1 MAGFYRRDDTT
12 FQLFNTEDRPA
23 WRAPQRAALGAV
35 LAQWSLRGAD
45 DPLISL
51 PTGVGK
57 TAVAIAAPYLV
68 AASRVL
74 VVVPTQELRRQSVNR
89 FESQEVL
96 KRIGALAEA
105 EPSPAVHQVTGLVS
119 DWNDLRSA
127 DVVVALPSS
136 ISPTH
141 YEANPPPADLFDLV
155 VVDEAHHSPAST
167 WRAILEHFEAAHL
180 LLTATPHRRDRKR
193 IPGKLVYYYPLRQAL
208 DEGFYQPVNA
218 DVLDVP
224 DGASRATVDQ
234 LIAEETVRVLGQP
247 EHATSQFLVRAQR
260 KERAKELA
268 ELYEQLGQPV
278 EVLHSGL
285 GPRRQAEVIAGLK
298 AGTTRGVAMVG
309 MLVEGFD
316 LPSLR
321 VAAYHD
327 KHKSLEPTAQLVGR
341 LARVDD
347 SHPQPSVLVTARDID
362 VYPELEGAVR
372 DLYAEDPDWAS
383 VLPGIIDA
391 HVEEDL
397 QNADYARSFDPP
409 TVGIDLALVHPL
421 RRLAFFEVEDDQ
433 WGPQFSDGTV
443 PPPLAIGERLA
454 GRRIVYSG
462 VNAEH
467 TTMLVITAE
476 RERPRWHQG
485 EALDATL
492 YELHLISYRAS
503 SHSDRKDL
511 LLVNSQTNAYQR
523 ALVEGVGGKD
533 RARAADPQQLQ
544 LAFDSLP
551 RTSVSSVGVRS
562 TYGSTR
568 GLPSYRMFAGSGIEG
583 GLRESDTALTA
594 LGHAMVQVTG
604 GGGSFT
610 AGVSTGKSKYWETR
624 YAPLRLYEQF
634 VSDFAAR
641 YWFPPAPPSGPL
653 LPQINRGRR
662 LTAWPDS
669 EVLAVGLDYA
679 LVGAEWMVAEV
690 PLEVLDLWAGE
701 EARALGATAPSADEV
716 EFAATVPDP
725 SGNTVVWCGVIKL
738 DGTVEAAATDL
749 VARRGY
755 GNLTRLA
762 ELFSERPPTVYFVDG
777 TTVRGN
783 QLYPAPSG
791 SRTQLPADLIKTT
804 GWAGVDRTAE
814 TKATAISHAIGMS
827 VHERLEQYLVALPR
841 RAKHR
846 WILSNDGHGEIADYI
861 VLEVGGG
868 NVVYVGL
875 WHAKFAGGSNA
886 SVRVG
891 DFEVVTSQAI
901 KSRRWPTD
909 RQIWGELAARLEG
922 KYPPLTLV
930 EGNRRQ
936 LEVLLG
942 LHPRWE
948 QMSLARRK
956 RSVRA
961 EIAIVQPGLA
971 SAALVADA
979 AAGDT
984 SAIQITQLLNAF
996 RDAVLDVATPIVLA
1010 DS

>member
-1 MAGFYRRDDTT
+1 VAGFYRRQDTT
-12 FQLFNTEDRPA
+12 FQLFNTEERPA

-35 LAQWSLRGAD
+35 LAQWSLRDAD

-68 AASRVL
+68 AANRVL
-74 VVVPTQELRRQSVNR
+74 VVVPTQELRRQSVDR

-105 EPSPAVHQVTGLVS
+105 EPSPAVRQVTGLVS
-119 DWNDLRSA
+119 DWDDLHSA

-136 ISPTH
+136 ISPAH
-141 YEANPPPADLFDLV
+141 YDTKLPPTDLFDLV
-155 VVDEAHHSPAST
+155 IVDEAHHAPAST
-167 WRAILEHFEAAHL
+167 WRAILEHFDAAHL
-180 LLTATPHRRDRKR
+180 LLTATPRRRDRKR

-224 DGASRATVDQ
+224 EGASRATVDQ

-327 KHKSLEPTAQLVGR
+327 KHKSLEPTAQLIGR

-347 SHPQPSVLVTARDID
+347 QHPQPSVLVTARDID
-362 VYPELEGAVR
+362 VYPELEGVVR

-391 HVEEDL
+391 HVEDEL
-397 QNADYARSFDPP
+397 KNADYARSFDPP

-421 RRLAFFEVEDDQ
+421 RRLAFFEVDDDQ
-433 WGPQFSDGTV
+433 WKPDFSDGSV
-443 PPPLAIGERLA
+443 PQQLAVGERLA

-462 VNAEH
+462 VNAER

-492 YELHLISYRAS
+492 YELHLVSYRAS
-503 SHSDRKDL
+503 TRNDRKDL
-511 LLVNSQTNAYQR
+511 LLVNSQTSAYQR

-533 RARAADPQQLQ
+533 RAHAADPQQLQ

-594 LGHAMVQVTG
+594 LGHAMVQVGG

-653 LPQINRGRR
+653 LPQINRGHR
-662 LTAWPDS
+662 LTAWPTS

-690 PLEVLDLWAGE
+690 PLEMLDLWAGQ
-701 EARALGATAPSADEV
+701 EARAFGANAQSPDEV
-716 EFAATVPDP
+716 ELAATVPDA
-725 SGNTVVWCGVIKL
+725 SGHTVVWRGVAKL
-738 DGTVEAAATDL
+738 DGTIEAASTDL

-755 GNLTRLA
+755 GNLTPLS
-762 ELFSERPPTVYFVDG
+762 ELFSERPPTLYFVDG
-777 TTVRGN
+777 STVRGN
-783 QLYPAPSG
+783 QLYPAVG

-814 TKATAISHAIGMS
+814 TRATALDHAIGIS
-827 VHERLEQYLVALPR
+827 VHERLEQYLAALPR

-861 VLEVGGG
+861 VLEVGAG
-868 NVVYVGL
+868 NIVHVGL
-875 WHAKFAGGSNA
+875 WHAKFAGGSQA

-891 DFEVVTSQAI
+891 DFEIVTSQAI

-909 RQIWGELAARLEG
+909 RQLWGELAARLDG
-922 KYPPLTLV
+922 KYPPLTII

-942 LHPRWE
+942 MHPRWD

-956 RSVRA
+956 RAVRA

-971 SAALVADA
+971 RGALDA
-979 AAGDT
+979 GAGAGDT
-984 SAIQITQLLNAF
+984 SAVQIAQLLNAF